1 MRTSAKVKKLR
12 LNSETLRQLDKPDLE
27 QVVGGVGTNTT
38 NCLYS
43 VCLTSCNTCNTRNTC
58 TTRYC

>member
-1 MRTSAKVKKLR
+1 MRISTKKLR
-12 LNSETLRQLDKPDLE
+12 LSSETLRNLDKPVLE
-27 QVVGGVGTNTT
+27 QVVGGLATNGTI
-38 NCLYS
+38 CPYS

>member
-1 MRTSAKVKKLR
+1 MRINTKKLR
-12 LNSETLRQLDKPDLE
+12 LNSETLRYLDKPTLE
-27 QVVGGVGTNTT
+27 LVAGGLATNGTICPN
-38 NCLYS
+38 S

>member
-1 MRTSAKVKKLR
+1 MRTSAKVKRLR

-27 QVVGGVGTNTT
+27 QVVGGVPTNTT
-38 NCLYS
+38 ICLYS
-43 VCLTSCNTCNTRNTC
+43 ACLTSCNGCNTRNTC

>member
-1 MRTSAKVKKLR
+1 MRISTKKLR
-12 LNSETLRQLDKPDLE
+12 LSSETLRNLDKPVLE
-27 QVVGGVGTNTT
+27 QVVGGLPTNGTI
-38 NCLYS
+38 CPYS